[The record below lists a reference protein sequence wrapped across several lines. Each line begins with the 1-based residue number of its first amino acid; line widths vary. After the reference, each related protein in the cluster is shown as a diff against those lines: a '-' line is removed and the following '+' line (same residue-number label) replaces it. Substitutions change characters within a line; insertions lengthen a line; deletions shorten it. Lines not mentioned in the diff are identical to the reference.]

1 MRNILTPLR
10 TGVSRF
16 LSWWGGELMGCLPK
30 AMLRMSAGSRH
41 RYIVSVEDTGL
52 RLIETSSGN
61 ALADRTAPDVTIP
74 KQQMLNRLAD
84 LDRSKA
90 ASAIGVRL
98 QYGACFARRIELPA
112 AAASDF
118 ARLLAMDFERA
129 TPFKSKDVHSAHYG
143 EGTPAAPGK
152 IWVRQL
158 IVKRGAIDELKADI
172 DALGLEVASVDCW
185 SEDGSSALPVN
196 FLEQDA
202 ATKPDGRA
210 KWLAP
215 KLLGATAALLAVSAV
230 VILLNRYET
239 ALRDLQAQ
247 TMVLKTKA
255 QNVRDTLAR
264 SQTAF
269 AEIADLYRLRSAN
282 VSRAAALE
290 ELTRL
295 LPDTAWVTD
304 LKMDGATVDI
314 SGLASSA
321 ATLVPILERSAL
333 FVDATPTAPLMFD
346 QLEDKDRFSIRVRIR
361 NSARTGSAT
370 LQEPAR

>member
-30 AMLRMSAGSRH
+30 AMRRMSAGSRH
-41 RYIVSVEDTGL
+41 RFIVSVDDTGL

-112 AAASDF
+112 AAANDF
-118 ARLLAMDFERA
+118 ARILALDFERA
-129 TPFKSKDVHSAHYG
+129 TPFKSKEVHSVHYV

-196 FLEQDA
+196 FLGQDA
-202 ATKPDGRA
+202 ATKSDGRA
-210 KWLAP
+210 KWAP
-215 KLLGATAALLAVSAV
+215 KLLGATTALLAVSAV

-269 AEIADLYRLRSAN
+269 AEIADLYSLRSAN

-361 NSARTGSAT
+361 NSALNLSAT
-370 LQEPAR
+370 LREPAR